1 MHWRCMFISHFL
13 CNMAVRVRILV
24 ILTGLTGIHSITTVS
39 KVSVK
44 AGGSISIPC
53 LYEPQYRNNVKYL
66 CKGYDWTSCS
76 YVVKTDTQSSRKFSI
91 SDDKIQRIVT
101 VTIKDLKEQ
110 DTGDYW
116 CAVEINNGGDD
127 GQYFHLSVTGG
138 TPALDVDHQEIQGF
152 IGGEISIKCHHSNR
166 GVIKWCRLGSSCVT
180 EQYGS
185 IDGTEVTIDR
195 RVPNVFTVAMSG
207 LRTESSGWYWCDKRG
222 FQMPVH
228 LTVTEKPT
236 TTTVAATT
244 LLTTTEPENPPTG
257 SVDKET
263 TTVQSEQQS
272 DSIYLKSFI
281 ILLSLLIFIAMVTM
295 FIWLKLKKH
304 KHAKAAAS
312 ATTAEVD
319 VTYCN
324 IGEMRKTSGQTSY
337 TQSNVDVMYSSVV
350 FKKPKRALKVESND
364 DNVTYSTL
372 A

>member
-1 MHWRCMFISHFL
+1 
-13 CNMAVRVRILV
+13 MAVHLRILV
-24 ILTGLTGIHSITTVS
+24 ILTGLTGICSVTTVS
-39 KVSVK
+39 EVSVK

-53 LYEPQYRNNVKYL
+53 LYEPQYRNNLKYL

-76 YVVKTDTQSSRKFSI
+76 SAIKTDKQSSGRFSI

-110 DTGDYW
+110 DRGDYW
-116 CAVEINNGGDD
+116 CAVEIKKLVDERK
-127 GQYFHLSVTGG
+127 YFYLSVTGG

-152 IGGEISIKCHHSNR
+152 IGEEIAIKCHHSNR

-180 EQYGS
+180 EPSGS

-207 LRTESSGWYWCDKRG
+207 LRTESSGWYWCDKGG

-272 DSIYLKSFI
+272 DSVYLKSFI
-281 ILLSLLIFIAMVTM
+281 IRLSLLIFIPVVTM
-295 FIWLKLKKH
+295 FIWFTLKKH
-304 KHAKAAAS
+304 KQAKAAAS
-312 ATTAEVD
+312 ATA
-319 VTYCN
+319 
-324 IGEMRKTSGQTSY
+324 TSCTESD
-337 TQSNVDVMYSSVV
+337 VDVMRGSVV
-350 FKKPKRALKVESND
+350 FNRPKGLQKTSSAESD
-364 DNVTYSTL
+364 VVR
-372 A
+372 

>member
-1 MHWRCMFISHFL
+1 
-13 CNMAVRVRILV
+13 MAVRLRILV

-53 LYEPQYRNNVKYL
+53 LYEPRYRNNLKYL
-66 CKGYDWTSCS
+66 CKGYDWISCS
-76 YVVKTDTQSSRKFSI
+76 SAIKTDKQSSGRFSI

-110 DTGDYW
+110 DRGDYW
-116 CAVEINNGGDD
+116 CAVDIKKLVDERKHF
-127 GQYFHLSVTGG
+127 YLSVTGD
-138 TPALDVDHQEIQGF
+138 TPALNVDHQEIQGF
-152 IGGEISIKCHHSNR
+152 IGEEITIKCHYSKR

-180 EQYGS
+180 EPSGS

-195 RVPNVFTVAMSG
+195 RVPSVFTVTMSG
-207 LRTESSGWYWCDKRG
+207 LRTESSGWYWCDKGG

-236 TTTVAATT
+236 TITVAATT

-257 SVDKET
+257 SVDEET
-263 TTVQSEQQS
+263 TTVQSEQLS
-272 DSIYLKSFI
+272 DSIYVKSFI
-281 ILLSLLIFIAMVTM
+281 ILLSLLIVIAMVTM

-304 KHAKAAAS
+304 KQAKAAAS
-312 ATTAEVD
+312 TTTAEVD

-324 IGEMRKTSGQTSY
+324 IGEMRKTSGQTSN